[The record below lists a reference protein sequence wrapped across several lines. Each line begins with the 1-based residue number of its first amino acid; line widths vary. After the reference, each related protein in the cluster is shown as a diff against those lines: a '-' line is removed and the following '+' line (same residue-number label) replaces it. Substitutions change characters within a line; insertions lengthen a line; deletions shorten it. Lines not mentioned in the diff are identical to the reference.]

1 MQAFW
6 VSDFILYSSPVFI
19 YQSQSMVAVMD
30 AMSLPA
36 NQHCSIARTL
46 TVLGQKWNLLLL
58 REAFLGRTRFAEFQR
73 IGIPNATLGQRL
85 NDLVCAG
92 LMERGTYRDEGERS
106 REEYT
111 LTEAGSDVLPILA
124 ALSAWG
130 DRHRPQ
136 ETGQGVLYAADEERP
151 VHLEF
156 RDEQGELI
164 DPDAVSIIRGPAYY
178 AALAAADGTPDG
190 SRRANSIR

>member
-1 MQAFW
+1 
-6 VSDFILYSSPVFI
+6 
-19 YQSQSMVAVMD
+19 MD

-36 NQHCSIARTL
+36 NRHCSIARTL
-46 TVLGQKWNLLLL
+46 AVLGQKWNLLLL

-85 NDLVCAG
+85 SDLVDAG
-92 LMERGTYRDEGERS
+92 LMERVTYQEEGERS
-106 REEYT
+106 REEYV
-111 LTEAGSDVLPILA
+111 LTEAGRDVLPVLA

-136 ETGQGVLYAADEERP
+136 ETGQGVVYAAADDERP

-156 RDEQGELI
+156 RDERGESV
-164 DPDAVSIIRGPAYY
+164 DQDAVTIIRGPAYH
-178 AALAAADGTPDG
+178 AALAAAAADRSSG
-190 SRRANSIR
+190 RAPGAGHAS

>member
-1 MQAFW
+1 
-6 VSDFILYSSPVFI
+6 
-19 YQSQSMVAVMD
+19 MD
-30 AMSLPA
+30 ALSLPA

-46 TVLGQKWNLLLL
+46 GVLGQKWNLLLL

-73 IGIPNATLGQRL
+73 IGIPTATLGQRL

-92 LMERGTYRDEGERS
+92 LMERGSYQQEGERG
-106 REEYT
+106 REEYV
-111 LTEAGSDVLPILA
+111 LTEAGRDVLPVLA

-136 ETGQGVLYAADEERP
+136 ETGQGILYAAATDRP

-156 RDEQGELI
+156 RDDQGELVHQ
-164 DPDAVSIIRGPAYY
+164 DDVSVVRGPAYH
-178 AALAAADGTPDG
+178 AALAAAGRSPDPHP
-190 SRRANSIR
+190 NHH

>member
-1 MQAFW
+1 
-6 VSDFILYSSPVFI
+6 
-19 YQSQSMVAVMD
+19 MD
-30 AMSLPA
+30 AMSLPT
-36 NQHCSIARTL
+36 NRYCSIARTL
-46 TVLGQKWNLLLL
+46 NVLGQKWNLLLL
-58 REAFLGRTRFAEFQR
+58 REAFLGRIRFAEFQR

-92 LMERGTYRDEGERS
+92 LMERVTYQEEGERS
-106 REEYT
+106 REEYV
-111 LTEAGSDVLPILA
+111 LTEAGRDVLPILA

-156 RDEQGELI
+156 RDTDGEFV
-164 DPDAVSIIRGPAYY
+164 DQEAVSIIRGPAYY
-178 AALAAADGTPDG
+178 AALAAADRSSDPVSGTDLV
-190 SRRANSIR
+190 S

>member
-1 MQAFW
+1 
-6 VSDFILYSSPVFI
+6 
-19 YQSQSMVAVMD
+19 MD

-36 NQHCSIARTL
+36 NRHCSIARTL
-46 TVLGQKWNLLLL
+46 AVLGQKWNLLLL

-85 NDLVCAG
+85 NDLVDAG
-92 LMERGTYRDEGERS
+92 LMERVTYQEEGERS
-106 REEYT
+106 REEYV
-111 LTEAGSDVLPILA
+111 LTEAGRDVLPVLA

-136 ETGQGVLYAADEERP
+136 ETGQGVVYAAADDERP

-156 RDEQGELI
+156 RDERGELV
-164 DPDAVSIIRGPAYY
+164 DQDAVTIIRGPAYH
-178 AALAAADGTPDG
+178 AALAAAADRSAGRDRG
-190 SRRANSIR
+190 AGHAS

>member
-1 MQAFW
+1 
-6 VSDFILYSSPVFI
+6 
-19 YQSQSMVAVMD
+19 
-30 AMSLPA
+30 MSLPA
-36 NQHCSIARTL
+36 NQNCSIARTL

-85 NDLVCAG
+85 NDLVRAG
-92 LMERGTYRDEGERS
+92 LMERVTYQEEGERS
-106 REEYT
+106 REEYF
-111 LTEAGSDVLPILA
+111 LTKAGRDVLPVLA

-136 ETGQGVLYAADEERP
+136 ETGQGVRYATDGKRP

-156 RDEQGELI
+156 RDDHGEPV
-164 DPDAVSIIRGPAYY
+164 DQDTVSIIRGPAYY
-178 AALAAADGTPDG
+178 AALAAAVGRPSD
-190 SRRANSIR
+190 RARGDDHSS

>member
-1 MQAFW
+1 ME
-6 VSDFILYSSPVFI
+6 
-19 YQSQSMVAVMD
+19 

-36 NQHCSIARTL
+36 NRYCSIARTL
-46 TVLGQKWNLLLL
+46 SVLGQKWNLLLL

-92 LMERGTYRDEGERS
+92 LMERVTYQEEGERS
-106 REEYT
+106 REAYV
-111 LTEAGSDVLPILA
+111 LTDAGRDVLPILA

-130 DRHRPQ
+130 DRHLPQ
-136 ETGQGVLYAADEERP
+136 ETGQGVLYTADDERP

-156 RDEQGELI
+156 RDPDGEFVDQG
-164 DPDAVSIIRGPAYY
+164 AVSIIRGPAYY
-178 AALAAADGTPDG
+178 AALAAADRSSDG
-190 SRRANSIR
+190 AGGIDLVS

>member
-1 MQAFW
+1 
-6 VSDFILYSSPVFI
+6 
-19 YQSQSMVAVMD
+19 MD

-36 NQHCSIARTL
+36 NRHCSIARTL
-46 TVLGQKWNLLLL
+46 AVLGQKWNLLLL

-85 NDLVCAG
+85 NDLVDAG
-92 LMERGTYRDEGERS
+92 LMERETYQDEGERS
-106 REEYT
+106 REEYV
-111 LTEAGSDVLPILA
+111 LTEAGRDVLPVLA

-136 ETGQGVLYAADEERP
+136 ETGQGVVYAAADGERP

-156 RDEQGELI
+156 RDERGELI
-164 DPDAVSIIRGPAYY
+164 DQDAVTIIRGPAYH
-178 AALAAADGTPDG
+178 AALAAAAADRSAGRDRG
-190 SRRANSIR
+190 AGHAS

>member
-1 MQAFW
+1 
-6 VSDFILYSSPVFI
+6 
-19 YQSQSMVAVMD
+19 MD

-36 NQHCSIARTL
+36 NRHCSIARTL
-46 TVLGQKWNLLLL
+46 AVLGQKWNLLLL

-85 NDLVCAG
+85 NDLVDAG
-92 LMERGTYRDEGERS
+92 LMERVTYQEEGERS
-106 REEYT
+106 REEYV
-111 LTEAGSDVLPILA
+111 LTEAGRDVLPVLA

-136 ETGQGVLYAADEERP
+136 ETGQGVVYAAADDERP

-156 RDEQGELI
+156 RDERGELV
-164 DPDAVSIIRGPAYY
+164 DQGAVTIIRGPAYH
-178 AALAAADGTPDG
+178 AALAAAAGRSAG
-190 SRRANSIR
+190 RARGAGHTS

>member
-1 MQAFW
+1 
-6 VSDFILYSSPVFI
+6 
-19 YQSQSMVAVMD
+19 MD

-36 NQHCSIARTL
+36 NQNCSIARTL

-58 REAFLGRTRFAEFQR
+58 REAFLGRSRFAEFQR

-92 LMERGTYRDEGERS
+92 LLERVTYQEEGERS
-106 REEYT
+106 REEYL
-111 LTEAGSDVLPILA
+111 LTEAGRDVLPVLA

-136 ETGQGVLYAADEERP
+136 ETGQGVLYATAGERP

-156 RDEQGELI
+156 RDDHGEPV
-164 DPDAVSIIRGPAYY
+164 DQDTVSIIRGPAYY
-178 AALAAADGTPDG
+178 AALAAAGRSSD
-190 SRRANSIR
+190 RARGDDHAS

>member
-1 MQAFW
+1 
-6 VSDFILYSSPVFI
+6 
-19 YQSQSMVAVMD
+19 MD

-36 NQHCSIARTL
+36 NRHCSIARTL
-46 TVLGQKWNLLLL
+46 AVLGQKWNLLLL

-85 NDLVCAG
+85 NDLVDAG
-92 LMERGTYRDEGERS
+92 LMERVTYQEEGERS
-106 REEYT
+106 REEYV
-111 LTEAGSDVLPILA
+111 LTEAGRDVLPVLA

-136 ETGQGVLYAADEERP
+136 ETGQGVVYAAADDERP

-156 RDEQGELI
+156 RDERGELV
-164 DPDAVSIIRGPAYY
+164 DQGAVTIIRGPAYH
-178 AALAAADGTPDG
+178 AALAAAAAGRSAG
-190 SRRANSIR
+190 RARGAGHTS

>member
-1 MQAFW
+1 MG
-6 VSDFILYSSPVFI
+6 
-19 YQSQSMVAVMD
+19 VMD

-36 NQHCSIARTL
+36 NRYCSIARTL
-46 TVLGQKWNLLLL
+46 AVLGQKWNLLLL

-85 NDLVCAG
+85 GDLVDAG
-92 LMERGTYRDEGERS
+92 LLERVTYQEEGERS
-106 REEYT
+106 REEYV
-111 LTEAGSDVLPILA
+111 LTQAGRDVLPVLA

-136 ETGQGVLYAADEERP
+136 ETGQGVVYAAGGERP

-156 RDEQGELI
+156 RDERGEPV
-164 DPDAVSIIRGPAYY
+164 DQDAVTIIRGPAYH
-178 AALAAADGTPDG
+178 AALAAAAADRSSGRAAGDGPV
-190 SRRANSIR
+190 S